1 MTNDTLT
8 IDTHPRSATI
18 GEIAKA
24 IADAVVLD
32 LSIVGISMDPQIV
45 AAVKEWQQSRSE
57 AMMHGATTKEGDR
70 FKAACEALAAV
81 VCK

>member
-1 MTNDTLT
+1 MKHTRKQVIEIATNGGHTV
-8 IDTHPRSATI
+8 
-18 GEIAKA
+18 AKA

-32 LSIVGISMDPQIV
+32 PHAM

-70 FKAACEALAAV
+70 FKAACDAIAAIKV
-81 VCK
+81 PS

>member
-1 MTNDTLT
+1 MTAPQDLT
-8 IDTHPRSATI
+8 IDTSPKSATI

-24 IADAVVLD
+24 IADAVV
-32 LSIVGISMDPQIV
+32 MDPHAM
-45 AAVKEWQQSRSE
+45 AAIKEWQQSRSE
-57 AMMHGATTKEGDR
+57 AMMHGASTKEGDR

>member
-24 IADAVVLD
+24 IADAV
-32 LSIVGISMDPQIV
+32 GMDPHAM
-45 AAVKEWQQSRSE
+45 AAIKEWQNSR
-57 AMMHGATTKEGDR
+57 
-70 FKAACEALAAV
+70 AACIKPSVTQVEINRLASAEAALASV